1 MKATDEVLACLKGK
15 QIVLISHDLSQTG
28 SPLLLVETAVA
39 LRQAGALVRLV
50 SLADHAPEG
59 NVAARNDIDMLPI
72 EHSFEQSARADLVIA
87 NTAETSSWVD
97 RYLKYH
103 PPGGRAL
110 IWWIHEID
118 ASFYANRMHSLPDVA
133 LALFDSYASL
143 KNWTDTGLG
152 FPPSAK
158 VIYPGVDD
166 AFIQRAD
173 RGRFPLPRAGI
184 FAKLP
189 FRPAT
194 HDRTAI
200 RRNLGVEP
208 NDFVVTLIGTYQ
220 PNKGHDLF
228 VDTIGRLLSK
238 NPTLPIKVIVV
249 GFCSRDDA
257 VKVVQAL
264 SGAAR
269 KALDHRRAVTVVED
283 LTPYYAASDAFVMN
297 SQGLGENFGRV
308 TVEAMTFR
316 LPLLGTRAAGTEE
329 IVEDGVTGL
338 LHPVGRDGQDE
349 LAANILALMSS
360 REEARAMGE
369 AGYRR
374 VQERFTSQRFYGE
387 LGPLLGAILSG
398 KSR

>member
-1 MKATDEVLACLKGK
+1 MKAAGEALTCLRGK
-15 QIVLISHDLSQTG
+15 QLVLISHDLSQTG
-28 SPLLLVETAVA
+28 APLLLVETAVA
-39 LRQAGALVRLV
+39 FRQAGALVRLV
-50 SLADHAPEG
+50 SLANSAPKG
-59 NVAARNDIDMLPI
+59 NAAARNNIDMLPI
-72 EHSFEQSARADLVIA
+72 EDSFEQSARADLVIA

-103 PPGGRAL
+103 PPGGRSL

-143 KNWTDTGLG
+143 KNWTATGLG
-152 FPPSAK
+152 FPPLAK
-158 VIYPGVDD
+158 AIYPGVDD
-166 AFIQRAD
+166 AFVQQAARRRLA
-173 RGRFPLPRAGI
+173 LPRAGI
-184 FAKLP
+184 FGKLP

-220 PNKGHDLF
+220 PNKGHNLF

-238 NPTLPIKVIVV
+238 DPTLPIKAIVV

-257 VKVVQAL
+257 AKFVQAL

-316 LPLLGTRAAGTEE
+316 LPLLGTRAAGTAE

-338 LHPVGRDGQDE
+338 LHPVGRDGQDQ

-374 VQERFTSQRFYGE
+374 VQERFTSQRFYAE
-387 LGPLLGAILSG
+387 LAPLLEAILG
-398 KSR
+398 GTSR